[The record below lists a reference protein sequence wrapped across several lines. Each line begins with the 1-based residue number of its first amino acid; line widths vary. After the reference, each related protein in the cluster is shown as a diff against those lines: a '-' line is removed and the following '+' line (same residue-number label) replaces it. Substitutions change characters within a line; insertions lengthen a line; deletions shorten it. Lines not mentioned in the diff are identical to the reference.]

1 MSIDERFQA
10 AVNIVQKLPKE
21 GPLKTTNDQ
30 KLLFYSLYKQ
40 ACNGRINSPQPS
52 IFNFVERAKWNSWN
66 ELGDMAQ
73 NDAKI
78 KYIEALQNIFDE
90 AAGTI
95 NILEWLTNT
104 INDPNLS
111 KNFELIGRS
120 VK

>member
-1 MSIDERFQA
+1 
-10 AVNIVQKLPKE
+10 
-21 GPLKTTNDQ
+21 
-30 KLLFYSLYKQ
+30 
-40 ACNGRINSPQPS
+40 
-52 IFNFVERAKWNSWN
+52 
-66 ELGDMAQ
+66 MAQ